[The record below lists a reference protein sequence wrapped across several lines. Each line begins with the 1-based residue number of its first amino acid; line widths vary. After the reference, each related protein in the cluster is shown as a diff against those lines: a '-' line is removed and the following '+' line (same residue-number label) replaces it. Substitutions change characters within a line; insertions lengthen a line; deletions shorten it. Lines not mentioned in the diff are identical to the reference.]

1 MKFLQS
7 TSNLFRAAV
16 CALILAVL
24 WDVTAYGAA
33 CQTLPDAVLR
43 LHVVAASD
51 SEEDQALKLAVRDEV
66 LEVVAS
72 LGAGAQTP
80 FEMQSALCT
89 HLETIQKAAEDVI
102 RQQGHGEAVQVFFV
116 DMTFPDCVYGGFVL
130 PAGKYRALR
139 VVIGEGQ
146 GHNWWCMLFPSLCL
160 PEATVAEPEE
170 VFSEAQQEVTDTQQ
184 YEVKFLAVE
193 WLKQLMHTL
202 SGVEE

>member
-24 WDVTAYGAA
+24 WDVTVYGAA
-33 CQTLPDAVLR
+33 CQTLPDEVLR

-193 WLKQLMHTL
+193 WLKQLMHAL

>member
-1 MKFLQS
+1 MKFLQG

-33 CQTLPDAVLR
+33 CQTLPDEVLR

-72 LGAGAQTP
+72 LGTGAQTP

-102 RQQGHGEAVQVFFV
+102 RQQGHREAVQVFFV
-116 DMTFPDCVYGGFVL
+116 DMSFPDCVYGGFGA
-130 PAGKYRALR
+130 AGRHISCAAGRDRRRAGAQL
-139 VVIGEGQ
+139 VVHAVPGLCACRKRR
-146 GHNWWCMLFPSLCL
+146 WPSLRK
-160 PEATVAEPEE
+160 
-170 VFSEAQQEVTDTQQ
+170 FSARRSR
-184 YEVKFLAVE
+184 K
-193 WLKQLMHTL
+193 
-202 SGVEE
+202 

>member
-1 MKFLQS
+1 MKFLQG

-16 CALILAVL
+16 CVLILAVL

-33 CQTLPDAVLR
+33 CQTLPDEVLR

-102 RQQGHGEAVQVFFV
+102 RQQGHREAVQVFFV
-116 DMTFPDCVYGGFVL
+116 DMSFPDCVYGGFVL
-130 PAGKYRALR
+130 PAGTYRALR

-146 GHNWWCMLFPSLCL
+146 GHNWWCILFPSLCL

-184 YEVKFLAVE
+184 YEVKLFAVE
-193 WLKQLMHTL
+193 WLKEITRRL